1 MRDTLRTKKAVIF
14 DMDGTLVDSM
24 GMWRQIDIE
33 FLGRY
38 QIPMPPMLQKDIE
51 GFSFEETAAYFI
63 KRFELP
69 LSMDEI
75 KAIWHQMSFEKYR
88 DEIELK
94 PGAKEFLSWLRIH
107 GYKLGM
113 ATSNSHELV
122 RASLTKHGL
131 LDQFEV
137 IVTSDDAKAGKPAPD
152 VYLLAAKRLGVEPSE
167 CMVFEDIPAG
177 ILSGKRAGMTVC
189 CMEDANSAWMDEEK
203 RTLADGMIKDYREL
217 L

>member
-1 MRDTLRTKKAVIF
+1 MRETLRKKKAVIF

-38 QIPMPPMLQKDIE
+38 QIPMPPMLQKEIE
-51 GFSFEETAAYFI
+51 GLSFEETAAYFI
-63 KRFELP
+63 RRFQLP
-69 LSMDEI
+69 LAMDEI

-94 PGAKEFLSWLRIH
+94 PGANEFLAWLQEH

-122 RASLTKHGL
+122 RASLEKHGL
-131 LDQFEV
+131 LGHFDA

-152 VYLLAAKRLGVEPSE
+152 VYLMAAKRLGVSPAD

-177 ILSGKRAGMTVC
+177 ILAGKRAGMSVC
-189 CMEDANSAWMDEEK
+189 CMADANSAWMDAEK
-203 RTLADGMIKDYREL
+203 RELADWMIQDYREL